1 MKLFNNIKSNAQN
14 LAENAKKNVDVK
26 KIEFTIKGVKKE
38 NTLLYAQIG
47 KLVYTCKKSGKPIAS
62 QEIEDLCAQIDGNR
76 IKVAGL
82 ESKLT
87 ELNATSSKAQQT
99 VADEINVN
107 VAPISKTERDLRLIR
122 TETGIRFMKFCPK
135 CGGANEPNSEVC
147 ASCGY
152 GFEDK

>member
-1 MKLFNNIKSNAQN
+1 MKLFKSIRHNAQN

-47 KLVYTCKKSGKPIAS
+47 KLVYTCKKSGKPIVS
-62 QEIEDLCAQIDGNR
+62 KEIDDLCAQIDGNR

-87 ELNATSSKAQQT
+87 ELNSQSKA
-99 VADEINVN
+99 AAEDDIPLN
-107 VAPISKTERDLRLIR
+107 VAPISKNERDLRLVR
-122 TETGIRFMKFCPK
+122 TDEGVRFMKFCPN
-135 CGGANEPNSEVC
+135 CGGANEPDSGVC

-152 GFEDK
+152 SFKSEK